1 MFFGKLIGMA
11 RPKRQQERR
20 TQLVDAARSAVLE
33 RGLMGLRLGDVAEK
47 AGLSPGSVLYYFPT
61 LPELLQEVQRE
72 AVERFCAAREE
83 AVRDEPDPAK
93 RLLAMIKSG
102 LPSGPDDELCFL
114 LYELGMFARK
124 DPAYAARYV
133 ELYHRQVAIYLGILE
148 AGAAIGTFRLRTE
161 AQVIARNL
169 VILEDGFGLHMTM
182 AVPTFDPATAE
193 RQIVAYAQTAVDCPL
208 EER

>member
-1 MFFGKLIGMA
+1 MA

-83 AVRDEPDPAK
+83 AVRNEPDPAK

-102 LPSGPDDELCFL
+102 LPDGPDDELCFL

-124 DPAYAARYV
+124 DAAYAARYV
-133 ELYHRQVAIYLGILE
+133 ELYHRQVAIYRGILE
-148 AGAAIGTFRLRTE
+148 AGAATRAFRLRSD

-169 VILEDGFGLHMTM
+169 VVLEDGFGLHMTM

-193 RQIVAYAQTAVDCPL
+193 HQIMAYAETAIGCPL

>member
-1 MFFGKLIGMA
+1 
-11 RPKRQQERR
+11 
-20 TQLVDAARSAVLE
+20 
-33 RGLMGLRLGDVAEK
+33 
-47 AGLSPGSVLYYFPT
+47 
-61 LPELLQEVQRE
+61 VQRE

-83 AVRDEPDPAK
+83 AVAGEPDPGK

-102 LPSGPDDELCFL
+102 LPDGPDDELCFL

-124 DPAYAARYV
+124 DAAYAARYV
-133 ELYHRQVAIYLGILE
+133 ELYHRQVTIYRGILE
-148 AGAAIGTFRLRTE
+148 AGAATGAFALHTD

-193 RQIVAYAQTAVDCPL
+193 RQIMAYAEAAIGCPL